1 MTDRKINLVIPLVL
15 ASAIVTLLMIGLSI
29 DLQATVDAVNGG
41 MGE

>member
-1 MTDRKINLVIPLVL
+1 MKTDKIHLVVPIVI

-41 MGE
+41 MK